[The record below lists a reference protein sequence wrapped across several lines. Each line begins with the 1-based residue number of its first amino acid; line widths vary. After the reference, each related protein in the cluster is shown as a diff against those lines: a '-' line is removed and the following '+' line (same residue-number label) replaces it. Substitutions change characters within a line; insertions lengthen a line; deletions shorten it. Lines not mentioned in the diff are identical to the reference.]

1 MIDLVRI
8 NISSGN
14 GGNGRVSFRREKFIP
29 KGGPD
34 GGDGGNGGDVYFV
47 GDSSINTLLSMKYQK
62 KFVAG
67 NGGVGGGN
75 NRHGASGKNIFIKV
89 PLGTSVWSLP
99 IESEKKLV
107 LDIIDEIPKKLLP
120 GGKGGKGNK
129 KFANSINRGPLLAES
144 GMDGTEMHVELE
156 LKILADV
163 GIVGMPNAGK
173 STLLSA
179 CSSAKPKISDYP
191 FTTLEPI
198 LGVVEKGFKTFLL
211 VEIPGLIEGAHKGVG
226 LGQKFLRHAER
237 TRILWHVLDGSSNE
251 LLGNVEKIN
260 RELKQY
266 HMDLSGRNQILVVN
280 KMDLVTTNSTIGDL
294 KKQIDGLGMTV
305 CYVSAVTGE
314 GIEELIA
321 TTFKVLENVGD
332 RIIVEHDE
340 LTILYPRP
348 TRRTIRVW
356 KEGGTFVIESE
367 QLERLAKMADLKD
380 FRARLQLWKVM
391 ERLGVERLLVREGI
405 TVGSL
410 VRIGDIEFEWE

>member
-1 MIDLVRI
+1 MKVKNSNFVDYVKIFCR
-8 NISSGN
+8 SGK
-14 GGNGRVSFRREKFIP
+14 GGSGSAHFLRDKSTA

-163 GIVGMPNAGK
+163 GIVGMQ
-173 STLLSA
+173 
-179 CSSAKPKISDYP
+179 PK
-191 FTTLEPI
+191 
-198 LGVVEKGFKTFLL
+198 
-211 VEIPGLIEGAHKGVG
+211 
-226 LGQKFLRHAER
+226 
-237 TRILWHVLDGSSNE
+237 
-251 LLGNVEKIN
+251 
-260 RELKQY
+260 
-266 HMDLSGRNQILVVN
+266 
-280 KMDLVTTNSTIGDL
+280 
-294 KKQIDGLGMTV
+294 
-305 CYVSAVTGE
+305 
-314 GIEELIA
+314 
-321 TTFKVLENVGD
+321 
-332 RIIVEHDE
+332 
-340 LTILYPRP
+340 
-348 TRRTIRVW
+348 
-356 KEGGTFVIESE
+356 
-367 QLERLAKMADLKD
+367 
-380 FRARLQLWKVM
+380 
-391 ERLGVERLLVREGI
+391 
-405 TVGSL
+405 
-410 VRIGDIEFEWE
+410 

>member
-8 NISSGN
+8 NTISGN
-14 GGNGRVSFRREKFIP
+14 GGNGSVRFRREKFIP

-47 GDSSINTLLSMKYQK
+47 GDSSINTLLSMKYQR

-75 NRHGASGKNIFIKV
+75 NRHGAKGRNIFIKV
-89 PLGTSVWSLP
+89 PLGTSVWNLS

-107 LDIIDEIPKKLLP
+107 LDIVDEIPKKLID

-129 KFANSINRGPLLAES
+129 RFATSTNRAPLLSES
-144 GMDGTEMHVELE
+144 GVNGTEMDLELE

-198 LGVVEKGFKTFLL
+198 LGVVEQDFETFLL
-211 VEIPGLIEGAHKGVG
+211 VEIPGLLEGAHKGVG
-226 LGQKFLRHAER
+226 LGQTFLRHAER
-237 TRILWHVLDGSSNE
+237 TRMLWHVVDGSSNDI
-251 LLGNVEKIN
+251 LGNVAKIN

-266 HMDLSGRNQILVVN
+266 RTDLSDRMQVLIVN
-280 KMDLVTTNSTIGDL
+280 KMDLLTTKSEIRDL
-294 KKQIDGLGMTV
+294 KKQIDGLVMTV
-305 CYVSAVTGE
+305 CYVSAVTRE
-314 GIEELIA
+314 GIEDLIV
-321 TTFKVLENVGD
+321 TTFSVLENVGS
-332 RIIVEHDE
+332 RIIVEDNE
-340 LTILYPRP
+340 LTILYPKP
-348 TRRTIRVW
+348 TKSAIRVW
-356 KEGGTFVIESE
+356 NEGGTFVIESE
-367 QLERLAKMADLKD
+367 QLQRLAKMADLKD
-380 FRARLQLWKVM
+380 FRVRLQLWKVM
-391 ERLGVERLLVREGI
+391 ERLGVERLLAREGI
-405 TVGSL
+405 VVGDMI
-410 VRIGDIEFEWE
+410 RIGDIEFEWE